1 VFIIA
6 VHPARRLGMDMKKSL
21 IISAII
27 IFIVVVYMNRNQL
40 YKLILPKKYWM
51 HQVEEIQNSIET
63 NEYLSALTR
72 IDFEIYKL
80 EARQDYLTYR
90 YAGESDDDAGK
101 MAKEKLKIK
110 VATAKEMFQS
120 YTQEINDLQNELL
133 KAKEMLAEY

>member
-27 IFIVVVYMNRNQL
+27 IFIVVVY
-40 YKLILPKKYWM
+40 LILPKKYWM